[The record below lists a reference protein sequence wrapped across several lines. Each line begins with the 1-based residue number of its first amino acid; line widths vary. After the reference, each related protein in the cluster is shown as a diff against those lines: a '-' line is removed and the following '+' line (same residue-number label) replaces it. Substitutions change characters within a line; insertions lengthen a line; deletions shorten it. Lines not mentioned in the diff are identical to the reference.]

1 MKYAVYVNDDSGDE
15 LWIMN
20 EKEVQQM
27 MKDFLIDEAEIEED
41 FFSKLNFVQLVN
53 LFKDTAEETVRIK
66 RILIVNERDQVLVDI

>member
-15 LWIMN
+15 LWIMS

-41 FFSKLNFVQLVN
+41 FFS
-53 LFKDTAEETVRIK
+53 TVTP
-66 RILIVNERDQVLVDI
+66 